1 MATTAFAA
9 IPRETRD
16 DQQDTSFAPRP
27 TPLPALFALLRC
39 VLRGDGDLL
48 SLLPKAAYSAEIG
61 PLGYSRRSTI
71 VVNRPDLAREVLADP
86 QGLLPKSDLM
96 VNALAPLIG
105 DSIFVS
111 SGSTWKRQRAMID
124 PALTMMRITRAFP
137 AMQAAAEAAEAT
149 LAARASDGQP
159 FSLDLAMSHVTADV
173 ICRTVF
179 STGLETRV
187 AHEVFD
193 AFIAFERSVAQVE
206 IRRLIF
212 DRAWKPVPQKD
223 HVLAACRLI
232 RGHLGTLVDTHLAG
246 GAAAFDDIAA
256 AIAAARDDTGQAF
269 TREEL
274 VDQLGVLFLA
284 GHETSASALTWA
296 FYLLAT
302 RPAMVARLRAEVE
315 AVAGDGPILFEHTRQ
330 LPFVR
335 NVFRET
341 LRLYPPITFLPR
353 VANEAMRIGGRAVK
367 KGALVIVAPWLMHRH
382 RRYWRDPDAFDP
394 DRFLSARESEMTPG
408 AYIPFGVGPRVCAG
422 AGFAQ
427 VEAVLLIARLFR
439 RFDFHVESPETV
451 RPAARLTTRPARQV
465 IVRASA
471 RR

>member
-159 FSLDLAMSHVTADV
+159 FSLDLA
-173 ICRTVF
+173 
-179 STGLETRV
+179 
-187 AHEVFD
+187 
-193 AFIAFERSVAQVE
+193 
-206 IRRLIF
+206 
-212 DRAWKPVPQKD
+212 
-223 HVLAACRLI
+223 
-232 RGHLGTLVDTHLAG
+232 
-246 GAAAFDDIAA
+246 
-256 AIAAARDDTGQAF
+256 
-269 TREEL
+269 
-274 VDQLGVLFLA
+274 
-284 GHETSASALTWA
+284 
-296 FYLLAT
+296 
-302 RPAMVARLRAEVE
+302 
-315 AVAGDGPILFEHTRQ
+315 
-330 LPFVR
+330 
-335 NVFRET
+335 
-341 LRLYPPITFLPR
+341 
-353 VANEAMRIGGRAVK
+353 
-367 KGALVIVAPWLMHRH
+367 
-382 RRYWRDPDAFDP
+382 
-394 DRFLSARESEMTPG
+394 
-408 AYIPFGVGPRVCAG
+408 
-422 AGFAQ
+422 
-427 VEAVLLIARLFR
+427 
-439 RFDFHVESPETV
+439 
-451 RPAARLTTRPARQV
+451 
-465 IVRASA
+465 
-471 RR
+471 

>member
-1 MATTAFAA
+1 MATTAFVATA
-9 IPRETRD
+9 RETRD
-16 DQQDTSFAPRP
+16 DPLEKPVAPRP
-27 TPLPALFALLRC
+27 TPLPALLALLRC

-71 VVNRPDLAREVLADP
+71 VVNRPDLVREVLADP

-111 SGSTWKRQRAMID
+111 SGDTWRRQRAMID
-124 PALTMMRITRAFP
+124 PALTMMRINRAFP
-137 AMQAAAEAAEAT
+137 AMEAAAEAAEAT
-149 LAARASDGQP
+149 LAARARDGQP

-179 STGLETRV
+179 STGLESRV

-212 DRAWKPVPQKD
+212 DRAWKPVPQKT

-232 RGHLGTLVDTHLAG
+232 RSHLGALVDTHLG
-246 GAAAFDDIAA
+246 EGAAEFDDIAA
-256 AIAAARDDTGQAF
+256 AIAAARDDGGKAF

-302 RPAMVARLRAEVE
+302 RPAVVARLRAEVD
-315 AVAGDGPILFEHTRQ
+315 AVAGDGPIRFEHTRQ

-353 VANEAMRIGGRAVK
+353 VANETMRIGGRSVK
-367 KGALVIVAPWLMHRH
+367 KGALVIVAPWLLHRH
-382 RRYWRDPDAFDP
+382 RRYWRDPDVFDP
-394 DRFLSARESEMTPG
+394 DRFQPARESEITPG

-439 RFDFHVESPETV
+439 RFDFHVEAPETV
-451 RPAARLTTRPARQV
+451 RPAARLTTRPAKQV
-465 IVRASA
+465 ICRASA